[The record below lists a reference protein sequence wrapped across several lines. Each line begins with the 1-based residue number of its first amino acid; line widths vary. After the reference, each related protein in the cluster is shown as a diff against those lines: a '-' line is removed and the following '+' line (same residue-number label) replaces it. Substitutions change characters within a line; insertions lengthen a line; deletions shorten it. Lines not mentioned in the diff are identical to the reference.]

1 MKEQLLELLEE
12 IRPDVDFENEKQ
24 LITDGVLDSF
34 DIVSMV
40 TAMNDEFD
48 IEIEVGNLVPD
59 SFNSI
64 EGMMALIEKLQD
76 ED

>member
-1 MKEQLLELLEE
+1 MGVLEE

-34 DIVSMV
+34 DIVSLV
-40 TAMNDEFD
+40 TALNDEFD

-59 SFNSI
+59 NFNSI

>member
-1 MKEQLLELLEE
+1 MKEQLMGVLEE

-34 DIVSMV
+34 DIVSLV
-40 TAMNDEFD
+40 TALNDEFD
-48 IEIEVGNLVPD
+48 IEIEVGNMVPD
-59 SFNSI
+59 NFNSI